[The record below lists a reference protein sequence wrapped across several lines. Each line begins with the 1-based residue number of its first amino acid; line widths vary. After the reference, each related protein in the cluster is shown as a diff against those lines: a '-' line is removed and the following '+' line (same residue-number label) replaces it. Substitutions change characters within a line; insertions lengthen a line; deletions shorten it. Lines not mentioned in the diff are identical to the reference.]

1 MPLKQV
7 MESSELLELKLLTIA
22 AQLGLSLLAVK
33 SRVQGAVKMIKN
45 MFIACCAFTL
55 DEKDPL
61 KGENEEAAACTTSK
75 S

>member
-1 MPLKQV
+1 

-61 KGENEEAAACTTSK
+61 RGENKEAATK
-75 S
+75 YQI